1 MCLAEENN
9 DQKGIRNGRIIIVY
23 ISSSL
28 MKLGAAL
35 KSIKSAKYLSNRTWR
50 FVVPKYLQSGYISST
65 VYAFL
70 KNFTMKLILSLLGA
84 TLGFEITN
92 EPALVS

>member
-1 MCLAEENN
+1 
-9 DQKGIRNGRIIIVY
+9 
-23 ISSSL
+23 

-65 VYAFL
+65 VYAFSQKL
-70 KNFTMKLILSLLGA
+70 YHEVNFESSGGDPWIRNHKRAGPGKLIE
-84 TLGFEITN
+84 FEMIVKACL
-92 EPALVS
+92 EPETSFR